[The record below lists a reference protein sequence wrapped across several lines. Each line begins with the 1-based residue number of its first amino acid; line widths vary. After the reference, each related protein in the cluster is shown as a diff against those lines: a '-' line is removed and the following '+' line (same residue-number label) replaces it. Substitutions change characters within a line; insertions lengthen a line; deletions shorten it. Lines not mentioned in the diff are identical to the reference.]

1 MIRTWGFAHLVA
13 IAAVFAGV
21 AQAAPVRVASFVP
34 YVSEALVRIA
44 DPGIVLVA
52 TTRSQSGWAP
62 PAGIQDLGNGH
73 SPDLERLAASGAD
86 LLVADRRWHGRF
98 GERAAALGM
107 ETFWIEAQGVEATL
121 DELERL
127 GDSVGHGERLR
138 QATVA
143 VRQELAALRAGGSPT
158 VLVVFGAP
166 GSFLV
171 ATEATWIG
179 DLLGSL
185 GARVIA
191 PPSTGG
197 APAALS
203 YPGYLPMS
211 DEFLAAAQ
219 LDAVLLVAHGEPGA
233 VEAAFSKE
241 WRRLRGGASS
251 RVITLDPARF
261 SVNPGLGLSDAAAE
275 LVGLLTT
282 PGSRR

>member
-1 MIRTWGFAHLVA
+1 MIRTWGIAHLLA
-13 IAAVFAGV
+13 TAALVTGV

-34 YVSEALVRIA
+34 YVSEALVRAA
-44 DPGIVLVA
+44 DPGVVLVA

-62 PAGIQDLGNGH
+62 PDGVQDLGNGH

-107 ETFWIEAQGVEATL
+107 RTFWIEAQGVEATL

-138 QATVA
+138 QATAA
-143 VRQELAALRAGGSPT
+143 VRRELTTLRTAGSPT

-166 GSFLV
+166 GGFLV
-171 ATEATWIG
+171 ATEATWLG
-179 DLLGSL
+179 DLLASL
-185 GARVIA
+185 GARVV
-191 PPSTGG
+191 
-197 APAALS
+197 APASTAAGPSALS
-203 YPGYLPMS
+203 YPGYLPMA
-211 DEFLAAAQ
+211 DEFLAAAR
-219 LDAVLLVAHGEPGA
+219 LDTVLLVAHGEPAA

-241 WRRLRGGASS
+241 WRRLRGGSS
-251 RVITLDPARF
+251 GRVITLDPARF

-275 LVGLLTT
+275 LVRLLTT